1 MRVNGSIGGTPNS
14 WTSEIHRVA
23 WEFADFVHNAVNIK
37 GFAPLSRSA
46 GWSRE
51 LRWLHIGS
59 DVAIYLASLLILAV
73 ALQAIRKRPRVPF
86 VKLGWLL
93 GAAIAFCG
101 LSHLLEALLFWWP
114 AYRLFGL
121 VKGATALFSLAASV
135 ALVVLAPKL
144 LALRSASEYHREI
157 TQRRK
162 TELEL
167 RQVHAQLEG
176 VIELRTAELASKNEE
191 MEQFLNAVSHD
202 LKSPVVTC
210 LGLTAILRE
219 DVESGRAGEL
229 NDTINRIDRAV
240 NRMKRLIDDLLN
252 LSRIGKVRFELGDV
266 NIKEIIDSVGEELE
280 SRLDEAGVVLRI
292 EEGLPIVRG
301 DTRWLAEIFENLI
314 NNAIK
319 YGCDNPNPM
328 ITVGAVPGDEERLI
342 FVRDNG
348 RGIAAAHQAQLFQP
362 FRRFRTDKEGSG
374 LGLAIVKRIIG
385 MHSGRVWVESEPGNG
400 ATFWVALP
408 AAEKGQNHTNL
419 ARRDEKLINT

>member
-1 MRVNGSIGGTPNS
+1 
-14 WTSEIHRVA
+14 
-23 WEFADFVHNAVNIK
+23 
-37 GFAPLSRSA
+37 
-46 GWSRE
+46 
-51 LRWLHIGS
+51 
-59 DVAIYLASLLILAV
+59 
-73 ALQAIRKRPRVPF
+73 
-86 VKLGWLL
+86 
-93 GAAIAFCG
+93 
-101 LSHLLEALLFWWP
+101 
-114 AYRLFGL
+114 
-121 VKGATALFSLAASV
+121 
-135 ALVVLAPKL
+135 
-144 LALRSASEYHREI
+144 
-157 TQRRK
+157 
-162 TELEL
+162 
-167 RQVHAQLEG
+167 
-176 VIELRTAELASKNEE
+176 
-191 MEQFLNAVSHD
+191 
-202 LKSPVVTC
+202 
-210 LGLTAILRE
+210 
-219 DVESGRAGEL
+219 VESGRAGEL
-229 NDTINRIDRAV
+229 KDTINRIDRAV